1 MDKQTIF
8 SGKKKLK
15 KKIKKAKKGKLKDVE
30 NDTQTVFCTVTQMKK
45 ENKDMVGEK
54 KIPGNSGRLAYSAEK
69 KAWKQRYE
77 RLLNVEL
84 PWWEKDLSEADP
96 VLGTTPVITQGMVEK
111 SIVRMKKRQST

>member
-1 MDKQTIF
+1 M
-8 SGKKKLK
+8 LK
-15 KKIKKAKKGKLKDVE
+15 I
-30 NDTQTVFCTVTQMKK
+30 
-45 ENKDMVGEK
+45 
-54 KIPGNSGRLAYSAEK
+54 

-84 PWWEKDLSEADP
+84 PWWEKDLSEVDP